1 MNEGDQ
7 RLGLALPTG
16 DPQADGHGRLA
27 RLLLSGHPFA
37 QRFRQMPAVRGRQG
51 NGHQKFLAAPA
62 PDQLPV
68 RRPFPEQPAQAGDG
82 GIPGAVT
89 MLVID
94 LFEVIYVDDDERE
107 GPGPGPDAL
116 DPLQQG
122 VAVGEPGQLVEGGQP
137 IEAP

>member
-7 RLGLALPTG
+7 CLGLTLPTG

-27 RLLLSGHPFA
+27 RLLLGGHPLA
-37 QRFRQMPAVRGRQG
+37 QRFRQMPAVTGRQG
-51 NGHQKFLAAPA
+51 DGHQKFLAAPA
-62 PDQLPV
+62 TDQLPV
-68 RRPFPEQPAQAGDG
+68 RRPFPEQRPQAGDG

-94 LFEVIYVDDDERE
+94 LLEVIYVDDDEGE
-107 GPGPGPDAL
+107 GPGPRPDAL
-116 DPLQQG
+116 YPFQQG
-122 VAVGEPGQLVEGGQP
+122 VAVGEPGQLIEGGQP